1 MDISVYVT
9 SEDITLK
16 EAMALINKNA
26 SRTLF
31 ITRNGRLFA
40 SISDGDIRR
49 AIISGAD
56 LSEKAEPF
64 SNHKPLYLNVQDKYD
79 AERIMRER
87 DVNAIPIVADDGQ
100 IVDVRL
106 LIKRSAANLAKVSVP
121 VAIMAGGK
129 GTRLKPY
136 TDILPKPLI
145 PIGDKTITEHIID
158 KFKNI
163 GCESF
168 YMIVNY
174 KKDFIKAYFTDKSEG
189 DEKVLPK
196 FIEETEFLG
205 TGGGI
210 SLLKKYVKSTFFLTN
225 CDILIDAD
233 YSEALKKHKEMG
245 NVITMICANKELT
258 IPYGTVITDETG
270 YIKELKEK
278 PTYQMQTNTGFYI
291 IEPEFFE
298 VIPENTK
305 IDITDLIDICM
316 KKGLK
321 VGTFIIDDEDWMD
334 MGQLEELEKMKEKMG
349 IR

>member
-1 MDISVYVT
+1 MDISAYVT

-16 EAMALINKNA
+16 EAMTLINKNA
-26 SRTLF
+26 SRNLF
-31 ITRNGRLFA
+31 IIRDGKLFA

-49 AIISGAD
+49 AVISGAD

-64 SNHKPLYLNVQDKYD
+64 SNHNPMYLKVQDKYD
-79 AERIMRER
+79 AERIMREK
-87 DVNAIPIVADDGQ
+87 DVNAIPIVTEDKV

-106 LIKRSAANLAKVSVP
+106 LIRRSTASSEQVSVP

-129 GTRLKPY
+129 GTRLRPY

-189 DEKVLPK
+189 DMKYVPK
-196 FIEETEFLG
+196 FVEETEFLG

-210 SLLKKYVKSTFFLTN
+210 SLLKGYVKSTFFLTN

-245 NVITMICANKELT
+245 NIITMICANKKLT
-258 IPYGTVITDETG
+258 IPYGTVITDEEG

-278 PTYQMQTNTGFYI
+278 PTYEMQTNTGFYI

-305 IDITDLIDICM
+305 IDITDLIDICIKRGM
-316 KKGLK
+316 K

-334 MGQLEELEKMKEKMG
+334 MGQLEEMEKMKEKMG